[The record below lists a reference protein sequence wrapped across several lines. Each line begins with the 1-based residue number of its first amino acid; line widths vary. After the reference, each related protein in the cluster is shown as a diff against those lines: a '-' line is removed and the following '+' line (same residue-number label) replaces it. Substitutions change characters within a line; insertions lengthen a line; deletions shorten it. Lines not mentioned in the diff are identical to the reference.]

1 MSLTNKEMQA
11 RGMGKKSAARGFSLV
26 ELMIAMGVL
35 AVGLLGGIAFI
46 AVATANNGR
55 SRLNTTA
62 ATLAESTMERI
73 MAIPQKSM
81 GADALTTLT
90 DCSGHSFTMN
100 TAPGGSPLI
109 SSGGLA
115 GSVDYSQPAV
125 TEYSMPYA
133 ACPSGTGITY
143 DIRWRIDPGPTPA
156 TQLVTVSVR
165 SLTGP
170 AAPAAQLVRP
180 FTLNHLRGDY

>member
-1 MSLTNKEMQA
+1 
-11 RGMGKKSAARGFSLV
+11 
-26 ELMIAMGVL
+26 
-35 AVGLLGGIAFI
+35 
-46 AVATANNGR
+46 
-55 SRLNTTA
+55 
-62 ATLAESTMERI
+62 MERI
-73 MAIPQKSM
+73 MAIPQKST
-81 GADALTTLT
+81 GADTLTTLT
-90 DCSGHSFTMN
+90 DCSGHSFTIN
-100 TAPGGSPLI
+100 TASGGSPLI

-180 FTLNHLRGDY
+180 FTLNQLRGDY

>member
-1 MSLTNKEMQA
+1 MNGHKQLQRKNAVSC
-11 RGMGKKSAARGFSLV
+11 GFSLV
-26 ELMIAMGVL
+26 ELMIAMAVL

-46 AVATANNGR
+46 AVATSSNGR
-55 SRLNTTA
+55 SRLSTSA

-73 MAIPQKSM
+73 VAIPQKAT
-81 GADALTTLT
+81 GAAALTTFT

-109 SSGGLA
+109 TSGALA
-115 GSVDYSQPAV
+115 GSVDYSQPTVA
-125 TEYSMPYA
+125 EYSMPYV
-133 ACPSGTGITY
+133 ACPSGTGVTY
-143 DIRWRIDPGPTPA
+143 DIRWRIDPGPTPS

-165 SLTGP
+165 SLSGA

-180 FTLNHLRGDY
+180 FTLNQLRGDY